1 MKTKL
6 LLLLL
11 LANFSFYAQTN
22 LVPNGDF
29 ESWSS
34 STPTDWFRNFSGFV
48 SESSVAQSGSSSAKL
63 LITSSANFLNSA
75 YFQAQAGKTYRV
87 TVYHRVASGTLTNI
101 ELSLYHKPSTFKS
114 ELVKKDDAI
123 FSSTTWR
130 KLEFEYTTTATE
142 DIEVDIWATGVTNSE
157 ILLDNVS
164 VVDVNEPVYTSIPD
178 VNFENK
184 LIAYGIDSG
193 APDGK
198 VLTSSVS
205 AVKNL
210 DLENSNIADLTGI
223 QDFLAL
229 DNLFIRKNKLT
240 TIDLSKNT
248 KLTYLNI
255 SENQLTS
262 LNINANILLED
273 LDCQENNLTSL
284 NVSSNTKL
292 KNLNVDDNQLTSLN
306 VSNNTALE
314 FLYCSI
320 NKIANLNIDNNIA
333 LLELSTSNNLLT
345 SLNIS
350 KNIYLRSLVFTNN
363 QISTINVSNNTVLN
377 ELMFHNNKIKTID
390 ISNNPELTYLV
401 ASSNELKSI
410 DISKNLKIF
419 EVVCDQNQL
428 TYLNLK
434 NGNNTNFDL
443 FYSSFKD
450 NPNLTCIVVD
460 DVAHSN
466 ANWTALKDATASY
479 SAACTLGLETSVFE
493 KVALY
498 PNPTKG
504 DVTITN
510 LSLNKATVYNS
521 TGQLIKSFTL
531 DTANT
536 NNTISL
542 SGLPKGIYYV
552 YLINQ
557 DAASAKKVIVE

>member
-178 VNFENK
+178 VNFENE
-184 LIAYGIDSG
+184 LIDYGFDSG
-193 APDGK
+193 TPDGK
-198 VLTSSVS
+198 VLT
-205 AVKNL
+205 A
-210 DLENSNIADLTGI
+210 NIATVKYLNFNKSSISDLTGI
-223 QDFLAL
+223 EDF
-229 DNLFIRKNKLT
+229 T
-240 TIDLSKNT
+240 
-248 KLTYLNI
+248 
-255 SENQLTS
+255 E
-262 LNINANILLED
+262 LEE
-273 LDCQENNLTSL
+273 LIIT
-284 NVSSNTKL
+284 SSN
-292 KNLNVDDNQLTSLN
+292 
-306 VSNNTALE
+306 
-314 FLYCSI
+314 
-320 NKIANLNIDNNIA
+320 
-333 LLELSTSNNLLT
+333 LT

-350 KNIYLRSLVFTNN
+350 KNLALTYLDFGYNN
-363 QISTINVSNNTVLN
+363 VTEINVSQNTKLKDFYCHGNQITSLDVSQNVLL
-377 ELMFHNNKIKTID
+377 EGFMCQDNKLTAID
-390 ISNNPELTYLV
+390 VSHNPELGMFDCLD
-401 ASSNELKSI
+401 NQIKSI
-410 DISKNLKIF
+410 DISKNPKIY
-419 EVVCDQNQL
+419 ELACENNQL

-434 NGNNTNFDL
+434 NGNNTKIRKGFTNF
-443 FYSSFKD
+443 KN
-450 NPNLTCIVVD
+450 NPNLTCILVD
-460 DVAHSN
+460 DVDYAN
-466 ANWTALKDATASY
+466 ANWAEWKDATASY
-479 SAACTLGLETSVFE
+479 STACTLGLATSVFD
-493 KVALY
+493 KVAVY

-510 LSLNKATVYNS
+510 LSLNKATVYSS
-521 TGQLIKSFTL
+521 TGQLVKSFAL